1 MTLLSLEAAT
11 FAVGERQL
19 LGPLSLSFVAGGC
32 TALLGA
38 NGSGKTTLLRI
49 AAGLLTPTTGLRTG
63 LASTGIG
70 YCPQADPLWPD
81 LTATEHLQIVGG
93 LQGLTS
99 SSAAARATALLTRL
113 DLTPHA
119 AKQAAT
125 LSGGMRR
132 RLSVATALV
141 HRPRL
146 LLLDEPFA
154 GLDTAQT
161 ARLEAL
167 LREEASAGTA
177 VVVATHDLD
186 QAARIADRL
195 LLLDEGRLLHDG
207 TLEAL
212 RTHRPSHRLLLTLRD
227 ESRAQVTA
235 QLRALALPTRE
246 TDEGLAVSGTSLAQL
261 QSVAAALTASAPSDL
276 LGFEIRTATLD
287 DLLDELRP

>member
-1 MTLLSLEAAT
+1 MLLTLEAAT
-11 FAVGERQL
+11 FAVGERRL
-19 LGPLSLSFVAGGC
+19 LGPLSLSFAAGGC

-63 LASTGIG
+63 LAPTGIG

-81 LTATEHLQIVGG
+81 LTATEHLQIFGG
-93 LQGLTS
+93 LQGLAA
-99 SSAAARATALLTRL
+99 SSASARATELLDRL

-119 AKQAAT
+119 SKQASM

-167 LREEASAGTA
+167 LREEAGAGTA

-207 TLEAL
+207 TLQAL
-212 RTHRPSHRLLLTLRD
+212 RADRPSHRLLLTLR
-227 ESRAQVTA
+227 EGRRAEVTA
-235 QLRALALPTRE
+235 ELHEMALPTRE

>member
-1 MTLLSLEAAT
+1 MLLTLKAAT
-11 FAVGERQL
+11 FAVGERRL
-19 LGPLSLSFVAGGC
+19 LGPLSLTLQGGAC

-49 AAGLLTPTTGLRTG
+49 AAGLLAPTTGLRTG
-63 LASTGIG
+63 LAPTAIG

-81 LTATEHLQIVGG
+81 LTATEQLQIVGG
-93 LQGLTS
+93 LHGLAS
-99 SSAAARATALLTRL
+99 GQAAARATELLDCL
-113 DLTPHA
+113 DLAPHA
-119 AKQAAT
+119 SKQAST

-167 LREEASAGTA
+167 LREEAAAGAA
-177 VVVATHDLD
+177 VVVATHDLE

-207 TLEAL
+207 TLDAL
-212 RTHRPSHRLLLTLRD
+212 RIGRPSHRLLLTLRD
-227 ESRAQVTA
+227 DRRSEVAEA
-235 QLRALALPTRE
+235 LRATALQVRT
-246 TDEGLAVSGTSLAQL
+246 TDEGLAVSGR
-261 QSVAAALTASAPSDL
+261 SVAELQAIAATLTTQRTNDL
-276 LGFEIRTATLD
+276 LGLEIRPATLD

>member
-1 MTLLSLEAAT
+1 MFLTLEAAT
-11 FAVGERQL
+11 FAVGERRL
-19 LGPLSLSFVAGGC
+19 LGPLSLTLQGCAC

-49 AAGLLTPTTGLRTG
+49 AAGLLAPTTGLRTG
-63 LASTGIG
+63 LAPTGIG

-93 LQGLTS
+93 LQGLTA
-99 SSAAARATALLTRL
+99 SSASARATELLERL

-119 AKQAAT
+119 SKQAAT

-167 LREEASAGTA
+167 LREEAAAGTA

-186 QAARIADRL
+186 QAARIAERL

-207 TLEAL
+207 TLQAL
-212 RTHRPSHRLLLTLRD
+212 RADRPSHRLLLTLRD
-227 ESRAQVTA
+227 GRRAEVA
-235 QLRALALPTRE
+235 EALRAMALPTRE
-246 TDEGLAVSGTSLAQL
+246 TDEGLAVAGTSLAQL
-261 QSVAAALTASAPSDL
+261 QSVAAALTASAPHDL

>member
-1 MTLLSLEAAT
+1 MLLTLDAAT
-11 FAVGERQL
+11 FSVGERRL
-19 LGPLSLSFVAGGC
+19 LGPLSLILQGGAC

-63 LASTGIG
+63 LAPTAVG

-93 LQGLTS
+93 LQGLS
-99 SSAAARATALLTRL
+99 SGQASARAKELLERL

-119 AKQAAT
+119 SRQASM

-167 LREEASAGTA
+167 LREEAGAGTA

-186 QAARIADRL
+186 QAARIAGRL

-212 RTHRPSHRLLLTLRD
+212 RANRPSHRLLLTLRD
-227 ESRAQVTA
+227 GSEAEVA
-235 QLRALALPTRE
+235 EALRATALQVRT
-246 TDEGLAVSGTSLAQL
+246 TDEGLAVSGSSMAEL
-261 QSVAAALTASAPSDL
+261 QAIAAALATQRPNDL
-276 LGFEIRTATLD
+276 LGLEIRAATLD

>member
-1 MTLLSLEAAT
+1 MLLTLEAAT
-11 FAVGERQL
+11 FAVGERRL
-19 LGPLSLSFVAGGC
+19 LGPLSLSFAAGAC

-38 NGSGKTTLLRI
+38 NGSGKTTLFRI
-49 AAGLLTPTTGLRTG
+49 AAGLLAPTTGLRTG
-63 LASTGIG
+63 LAPTGIG

-93 LQGLTS
+93 LHGLAS
-99 SSAAARATALLTRL
+99 AEAAARAAELLDRL

-167 LREEASAGTA
+167 LREEAAAGAA
-177 VVVATHDLD
+177 VVVATHDLE

-207 TLEAL
+207 TLQAL
-212 RTHRPSHRLLLTLRD
+212 RADRPSHRLLLTLRD
-227 ESRAQVTA
+227 GRRAEVTA

-246 TDEGLAVSGTSLAQL
+246 TDEGLAVAGTSLAQL
-261 QSVAAALTASAPSDL
+261 QSVAAALTASAPHDL

-287 DLLDELRP
+287 DLLDELRS

>member
-1 MTLLSLEAAT
+1 MLLTLEAAT
-11 FAVGERQL
+11 FAVGERRL
-19 LGPLSLSFVAGGC
+19 LGPLSLSFAAGAC

-38 NGSGKTTLLRI
+38 NGSGKTTLFRI
-49 AAGLLTPTTGLRTG
+49 AAGLLAPTTGIRTG

-93 LQGLTS
+93 LHGLAS
-99 SSAAARATALLTRL
+99 AEAAARAAELLDRV

-119 AKQAAT
+119 SKQAST

-154 GLDTAQT
+154 GLDAAQT

-167 LREEASAGTA
+167 LREEAAAGAA
-177 VVVATHDLD
+177 VVVATHDLG

-212 RTHRPSHRLLLTLRD
+212 RTDRPSHRLLLKLRD
-227 ESRAQVTA
+227 GSEAEFA
-235 QLRALALPTRE
+235 EALRATALQVRE
-246 TDEGLAVSGTSLAQL
+246 TDEGLAVSGSSVAEL
-261 QSVAAALTASAPSDL
+261 QAVAAALATQRPNDL
-276 LGFEIRTATLD
+276 VGLEIRPATLD
-287 DLLDELRP
+287 DLLDELRS

>member
-1 MTLLSLEAAT
+1 VTLLSLEAAT
-11 FAVGERQL
+11 FAVGERRL
-19 LGPLSLSFVAGGC
+19 LGPLSLTLQGGAC

-49 AAGLLTPTTGLRTG
+49 AAGLLAPTTGLRTG
-63 LASTGIG
+63 LAPTGIG

-93 LQGLTS
+93 LQGLTA
-99 SSAAARATALLTRL
+99 SSASARATELLDRL

-141 HRPRL
+141 QRPRL

-161 ARLEAL
+161 GRLEAL
-167 LREEASAGTA
+167 LREEAGAGTA

-212 RTHRPSHRLLLTLRD
+212 RRDKPSHRLLITLR
-227 ESRAQVTA
+227 EGSEAEVAEALRSTA
-235 QLRALALPTRE
+235 LEVRT
-246 TDEGLAVSGTSLAQL
+246 TDEGLALSGSSVAEL
-261 QSVAAALTASAPSDL
+261 QAVAAALATQRPNDL
-276 LGFEIRTATLD
+276 VGLEIRPATLD